1 MWLWKSGPLF
11 EVWFCFQELSLKP
24 QQRSD
29 GLGKKRW
36 LVLTW
41 PSSAYWPHACRDA
54 QLVPPHWPKSYMQ
67 DCSSTRFKLLT
78 AFQITKSSQRKAHNW
93 ESLGNAALETTQLHL
108 CRAYNESTISTCCSG
123 TYSPSTMISFLLYL
137 NNKPKYVFRQGIK
150 PAMTSV
156 VKYITV
162 HEDLKTHC
170 LYPWLFHKALK
181 QHSPMY
187 QKWAAPATTS
197 LHLWAGSPST
207 SPWTLRHKPQAH
219 PFWPHGCRRSSKAGR
234 GSSSAN

>member
-1 MWLWKSGPLF
+1 MKVGPFVWGLVLF
-11 EVWFCFQELSLKP
+11 SRTIPQTTAAFRWAGEEKVAGAHLAKQCLLATSLQGCSARPTPLARKLYARLQLNEIQVVDSISDHKIKP
-24 QQRSD
+24 EEGSQ
-29 GLGKKRW
+29 LGKFGKR
-36 LVLTW
+36 
-41 PSSAYWPHACRDA
+41 
-54 QLVPPHWPKSYMQ
+54 
-67 DCSSTRFKLLT
+67 CSR
-78 AFQITKSSQRKAHNW
+78 
-93 ESLGNAALETTQLHL
+93 ETTQLHL

-219 PFWPHGCRRSSKAGR
+219 PFWPHGCGRSSKAGR
-234 GSSSAN
+234 GSPSAN

>member
-24 QQRSD
+24 QQRLD
-29 GLGKKRW
+29 RLGKERQ

-41 PSSAYWPHACRDA
+41 PSSTHRPHTCRDA
-54 QLVPPHWPKSYMQ
+54 QLVPTSLTQKLHARLQLKEIQVVADNISDHKIKPEEGSQLGKFGKR
-67 DCSSTRFKLLT
+67 CSR
-78 AFQITKSSQRKAHNW
+78 
-93 ESLGNAALETTQLHL
+93 ETTQLYL
-108 CRAYNESTISTCCSG
+108 CRAYNESTISTCCSS
-123 TYSPSTMISFLLYL
+123 TYSLSTMISFLLYL
-137 NNKPKYVFRQGIK
+137 NNKPKYIFRQGIK

-187 QKWAAPATTS
+187 QKWAAPAKTS
-197 LHLWAGSPST
+197 LYLWAGSPST
-207 SPWTLRHKPQAH
+207 SPWTLRHKPQTH
-219 PFWPHGCRRSSKAGR
+219 LSWPHGCGRSCRAGK
-234 GSSSAN
+234 GSP